1 MKSSRKNSTKVKTL
15 NFLLQYLWADE
26 WNIRFRVILSIIC
39 LIVAKIISLIVPISY
54 KYTLDALSNK
64 SNEIIFIAIL
74 LSYGIARI
82 FSVVFSELRDMIFA
96 RVGQRATR
104 MIALKIFEH
113 MHNLSLNFH
122 INKKT
127 GDISRSIERG
137 TKGIETILRFSI
149 FNIIPTSLEILLV
162 CGILWTIYGLYFAI
176 ITFATMFVY
185 ILLTLWISNWR
196 ISFVR
201 EMNEHDN
208 QSNSTAIDSLLNF
221 ETVKYYGNESYESQK
236 FNQSLLKYEDATVKS
251 YATLSV
257 LNIAQGVVIAFG
269 LVGIMLLAGMGVKNG
284 TMTLGDFVLIN
295 TYIIQLSI
303 PLNLLGFAYREIKS
317 AIINM
322 EQMINLLDIKTEI
335 IDDPN
340 NQPLRISNAKV
351 VFDKVSF
358 SYDSDRSILKDI
370 NFIMEKG
377 KTLAIIGH
385 SGSGKS
391 TITRLLFRFYDITNG
406 QITIDGQD
414 IQEVTQH
421 SLRQAIGIVP
431 QDIVLFNDTVY
442 YNILYGNLDATY
454 KEIIEAAKKAYIHDF
469 IVSLPEGY
477 NTKVGERGLKLSGGE
492 KQRIAIARTIL
503 KKPHIY
509 IFDEYTS
516 SLDTTT
522 EKAIQ
527 DSLKQLSK
535 NHTTLIIAH
544 RLSTIIDA
552 SEIIVINNGYI
563 VERGTHEKLLEQ
575 NNYYA
580 KLWHKQQK
588 VIPNGSQ
595 I

>member
-1 MKSSRKNSTKVKTL
+1 MKFSQASSNKLKTL
-15 NFLLQYLWADE
+15 AFLLQYLWADE
-26 WNIRFRVILSIIC
+26 RNIRLRVILSIIC
-39 LIVAKIISLIVPISY
+39 LIVAKIISLAIPVSY

-74 LSYGIARI
+74 LSYGSARI

-113 MHNLSLNFH
+113 MHNLSLKFH

-149 FNIIPTSLEILLV
+149 FNIIPTSFEILLV
-162 CGILWTIYGLYFAI
+162 CGILWAIYGISFAI
-176 ITFATMFVY
+176 ITLTTMIIY
-185 ILLTLWISNWR
+185 ILFTLWISNWR

-201 EMNEHDN
+201 EMNEQDN
-208 QSNSTAIDSLLNF
+208 QSNSKAIDSLLNF

-236 FNQSLLKYEDATVKS
+236 FNQSLLKYENAAVKS
-251 YATLSV
+251 FATLSV
-257 LNIAQGVVIAFG
+257 LNIAQGVIIALG
-269 LVGIMLLAGMGVKNG
+269 LVAIMLLAGIGIKNG
-284 TMTLGDFVLIN
+284 TMTIGDFVLVN

-322 EQMINLLDIKTEI
+322 EQMISLLDIKTEI
-335 IDDPN
+335 TDDPN
-340 NQPLRISNAKV
+340 NKPLKISTAKV

-358 SYDSDRSILKDI
+358 SYDSDRHILKDI
-370 NFIMEKG
+370 NFIIEQG
-377 KTLAIIGH
+377 KTLAIIGY

-391 TITRLLFRFYDITNG
+391 TITRLLFRFYDVTNG
-406 QITIDGQD
+406 QIMIDGQD
-414 IQEVTQH
+414 IRQVTQH
-421 SLRQAIGIVP
+421 SLRQAIGVVP
-431 QDIVLFNDTVY
+431 QDIVLFNETIY

-454 KEIIEAAKKAYIHDF
+454 EEIIEAAKKAYIHEF

-477 NTKVGERGLKLSGGE
+477 NTTVGERGLKLSGGE

-503 KKPHIY
+503 KKPYIY

-527 DSLKQLSK
+527 DSLKELSK

-544 RLSTIIDA
+544 RLSTIVDA
-552 SEIIVINNGYI
+552 NEIIVINDGYI
-563 VERGTHEKLLEQ
+563 VERGTHEQLLEQ
-575 NNYYA
+575 NNHYA

-588 VIPNGSQ
+588 IIPNNSPN
-595 I
+595 